1 MANKKMQPSW
11 RRRFLTWQVNRANR
25 LILVVILLN
34 AGRPPMDDRNGF
46 VADGYDR
53 ARDAN
58 EPIVR
63 AEVESEFAVRLS
75 NASTADQKRIRG
87 EIEREIEKRLNA
99 LAPPD
104 ALY

>member
-1 MANKKMQPSW
+1 LRWKLVGGGS
-11 RRRFLTWQVNRANR
+11 VNIA
-25 LILVVILLN
+25 VILLN
-34 AGRPPMDDRNGF
+34 ERLCPMDDRNGF

-58 EPIVR
+58 QPIFR
-63 AEVESEFAVRLS
+63 SEVEREFAARLS
-75 NASTADQKRIRG
+75 NASAAHQKRIRA
-87 EIEREIEKRLNA
+87 EMEREIEKRLNA

>member
-1 MANKKMQPSW
+1 
-11 RRRFLTWQVNRANR
+11 
-25 LILVVILLN
+25 
-34 AGRPPMDDRNGF
+34 MDDRNGF
-46 VADGYDR
+46 VDDGYER

-58 EPIVR
+58 QPIVR
-63 AEVESEFAVRLS
+63 ADVEREFAVRLS
-75 NASTADQKRIRG
+75 NASTADQKRIHR